1 MSTRSRVQ
9 KADGTPQ
16 PARPALSAHADRV
29 TRCTEAIRDIAE
41 DCTVLSEDLLAGAYS
56 GAAPNIELLQR
67 LIGLRDLVEEAIGV
81 VVVRQ
86 RAQAQPLKDLVPIA
100 GLTEDRL
107 RKKYDPAFVDRAL
120 ATRRRPEPVTSIHP
134 GAAPA
139 GTSTLR
145 RPGQRLAAALSL
157 MQRGSGRRQSELAE
171 RMGVHASYVSR
182 MLSGERFV
190 SWPYVRVICEMC
202 GTDPE
207 RMKPLWEAA
216 AGVPTSNTE
225 APGEYLRTYLLGLH
239 YALGSPAP
247 EALLAAIQRII
258 SADDITRALYGPGI
272 PDWPVIERLTFV
284 LQSLTSITRPLWR
297 RAQMAAESSITS

>member
-16 PARPALSAHADRV
+16 PARSAPSARV
-29 TRCTEAIRDIAE
+29 TRCTEALRDIAE

-56 GAAPNIELLQR
+56 EAAPSIELLQR
-67 LIGLRDLVEEAIGV
+67 LVGLKDLVEEAIGV
-81 VVVRQ
+81 VVVRH

-100 GLTEDRL
+100 RLTEDRL
-107 RKKYDPAFVDRAL
+107 RKKYDPTSIDCAL
-120 ATRRRPEPVTSIHP
+120 DTRHRPESVTTVHP
-134 GAAPA
+134 GAATA
-139 GTSTLR
+139 GTPTLR

-157 MQRGSGRRQSELAE
+157 MQRGSGRRQWELAE

-182 MLSGERFV
+182 MLSGERFI
-190 SWPYVRVICEMC
+190 SWKYVRVICEMC

-225 APGEYLRTYLLGLH
+225 APGEYLRTYLQGLH
-239 YALGSPAP
+239 YALGSPPP

-258 SADDITRALYGPGI
+258 SADDIARALYGPGI

-284 LQSLTSITRPLWR
+284 LQSLTTITRPLWR

>member
-1 MSTRSRVQ
+1 MSTRSRVH
-9 KADGTPQ
+9 KADDIPQ
-16 PARPALSAHADRV
+16 PARSAPPAHAGRV

-41 DCTVLSEDLLAGAYS
+41 DCTVISEDLLASAYS
-56 GAAPNIELLQR
+56 GATPNTELLQR

-86 RAQAQPLKDLVPIA
+86 RAQAEPLKDLVPIA

-107 RKKYDPAFVDRAL
+107 RKKYDPASLDRAL
-120 ATRRRPEPVTSIHP
+120 ATRRRPEPVTGVHP
-134 GAAPA
+134 GAATA
-139 GTSTLR
+139 GMPTLR

-157 MQRGSGRRQSELAE
+157 MQRGSGRRQWELAE

-190 SWPYVRVICEMC
+190 SWPYVRVMCEMC

-225 APGEYLRTYLLGLH
+225 APGEYLRTYLQGLH

-247 EALLAAIQRII
+247 EALLAAIHRIV
-258 SADDITRALYGPGI
+258 SVDDITCALYGPGI
-272 PDWPVIERLTFV
+272 PDWPVIERLTLV
-284 LQSLTSITRPLWR
+284 LQSLTFITRPLWR
-297 RAQMAAESSITS
+297 RAQTAAEGVTTS